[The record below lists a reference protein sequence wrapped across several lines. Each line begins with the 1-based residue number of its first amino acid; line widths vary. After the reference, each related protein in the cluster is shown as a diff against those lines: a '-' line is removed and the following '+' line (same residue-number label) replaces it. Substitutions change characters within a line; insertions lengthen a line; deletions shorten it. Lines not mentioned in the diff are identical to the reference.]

1 MKFRELTEEQM
12 DKICDYI
19 EENYATHNEK
29 GFITNFGKW
38 CQKCP
43 FSYYIGE
50 FDYYDCARP
59 ALDRELPQEFIDII
73 KKD

>member
-12 DKICDYI
+12 SKICDYI
-19 EENYATHNEK
+19 AERDWQHDEK
-29 GFITNFGKW
+29 GRLINFKR
-38 CQKCP
+38 CCMNCP
-43 FSYYIGE
+43 FSTYTGE
-50 FDYYDCARP
+50 FDTYDCAKP

>member
-19 EENYATHNEK
+19 EKRDWIRDEHGILAN
-29 GFITNFGKW
+29 GKRA
-38 CQKCP
+38 CKNCP
-43 FSYYIGE
+43 FTIYVGE
-50 FDYYDCARP
+50 YDYYDCNRP
-59 ALDRELPQEFIDII
+59 DLDRELPQEFVDII